1 MAVLYTTIMFCL
13 VLLNITWMCWK
24 KIQEPVHCATGSTF
38 ADFLAL
44 QKTIVMC
51 SVLASSIGT
60 LLEDTLFRRET
71 NLFEQTFRRVLLHGD
86 TDDINPKV
94 FQSMVE

>member
-1 MAVLYTTIMFCL
+1 
-13 VLLNITWMCWK
+13 
-24 KIQEPVHCATGSTF
+24 
-38 ADFLAL
+38 
-44 QKTIVMC
+44 MC

-94 FQSMVE
+94 FKAWWTKQGFTLEVNT